1 MGIRMEVL
9 EFFDQ
14 SNQSLVHRIPPQGSV
29 DIKLGAQLVVQQ
41 QQEAVFYRDGKAMD
55 VFGPGRHTLTT
66 ANVPILT
73 RFLTIPWEKSPFTA
87 SVYYVG
93 KQDFIDQK
101 WGTRQPI
108 TLRDKDFGLVRVR
121 SFGKFS
127 FRVADSSLLIDRLV
141 GTQGK
146 YTTDQVT
153 SYMKDMIVSRMKDLL
168 ATSNMG
174 VLDLQSMYDEIG
186 AGTRAKVADDFSK
199 YGLELVDFFINSINL
214 PEKVQEAI
222 DVRSS
227 MGAIGNLQA
236 FTTYQAA
243 NSMSKLAEQQGTGG
257 DVMSMGMGAGF
268 GLMMPGMIQ
277 QAMGQVQQGTPA
289 AGTPSAATP
298 AAAPTPPP
306 TPTQAAAGGGLA
318 GGALDFSSLQAAAPD
333 PKSIIRSVIQSS
345 SWELQETDNTWTTT
359 IPVGSL
365 RRQKVSIVFGQQD
378 PEGQP
383 MVTFRSVCGPATP
396 QNVLPLLRLNTKMIH
411 GAFAVEKTSGG
422 DQILVIA
429 NALAN
434 ALSPLD
440 VTRTLTS
447 VAWQA
452 DRAEEQLTNDDQ
464 Q

>member
-1 MGIRMEVL
+1 MGIRMEVF
-9 EFFDQ
+9 EFFDE
-14 SNQSLVHRIPPQGSV
+14 SNQSLVHRIPPQGSADV
-29 DIKLGAQLVVQQ
+29 KLGAQLIVQQ

-73 RFLTIPWEKSPFTA
+73 KLLTIPWEKSPFTA

-127 FRVADSSLLIDRLV
+127 FRVADASLLIERLV

-146 YTTDQVT
+146 FTTEQAT
-153 SYMKDMIVSRMKDLL
+153 SYMKDLIVSRMKDLL

-174 VLDLQSMYDEIG
+174 VLDLQAMYDEIA
-186 AGTRAKVADDFSK
+186 AGTRAKVADDFAK
-199 YGLELVDFFINSINL
+199 YGLELVDFFVNSINL

-227 MGAIGNLQA
+227 MGAIGDLQA

-243 NSMSKLAEQQGTGG
+243 NSMAAMAEQQGAGG
-257 DVMSMGMGAGF
+257 NAMSMGMGAGF

-277 QAMGQVQQGTPA
+277 QAMGQVQPGAPAPTSPTPGA
-289 AGTPSAATP
+289 PPTAQTG
-298 AAAPTPPP
+298 AAA
-306 TPTQAAAGGGLA
+306 AAAGSMA
-318 GGALDFSSLQAAAPD
+318 GASLDFSSLQAAAPD

-345 SWELQETDNTWTTT
+345 GWELSENGEAWAVT
-359 IPVGSL
+359 IPIGSL
-365 RRQKVSIVFGQQD
+365 RRQKVTVLFGQKD
-378 PEGQP
+378 PEGQD
-383 MVTFRSVCGPATP
+383 MVTFRSVCGPATAE
-396 QNVLPLLRLNTKMIH
+396 NVLPLLRLNTRMVH
-411 GAFAVEKTSGG
+411 GAFAVHKSESGEQIVVITNELAKT
-422 DQILVIA
+422 
-429 NALAN
+429 LA
-434 ALSPLD
+434 PLD
-440 VTRTLTS
+440 VTRTLTA

-452 DRAEEQLTNDDQ
+452 DRAEEQLTRTDSE
-464 Q
+464 

>member
-9 EFFDQ
+9 EFFDE
-14 SNQSLVHRIPPQGSV
+14 SNQSLVHRIPPQGSA
-29 DIKLGAQLVVQQ
+29 DIKIGAQLIVQQ

-55 VFGPGRHTLTT
+55 VFGPGRHTLST

-73 RFLTIPWEKSPFTA
+73 KLLTVPWEKSPFTA

-127 FRVADSSLLIDRLV
+127 FRVADSSLLIERLV

-146 YTTDQVT
+146 FTTEQAT
-153 SYMKDMIVSRMKDLL
+153 SYMKDLIVSRMKDLL

-174 VLDLQSMYDEIG
+174 VLDLQAMYDEIA
-186 AGTRAKVADDFSK
+186 AGTRAKVADDFAK
-199 YGLELVDFFINSINL
+199 YGLELVDFFVNSINL

-243 NSMSKLAEQQGTGG
+243 NSMATLAEQQGAGG
-257 DVMSMGMGAGF
+257 NAMSMGMGAGF

-277 QAMGQVQQGTPA
+277 QAMGQVHPAGPA
-289 AGTPSAATP
+289 ASAPSPAAPATP
-298 AAAPTPPP
+298 PVAQAGVTA
-306 TPTQAAAGGGLA
+306 AAAGGMA
-318 GGALDFSSLQAAAPD
+318 GASLDFSSLQAAAPD
-333 PKSIIRSVIQSS
+333 PKNIIRSVVQSS
-345 SWELQETDNTWTTT
+345 GWELAENGDAWSVT
-359 IPVGSL
+359 IPVGTL
-365 RRQKVSIVFGQQD
+365 RRQKVAVLFGQKD
-378 PEGQP
+378 PEGQA
-383 MVTFRSVCGPATP
+383 MVTFRSVCGPATA
-396 QNVLPLLRLNTKMIH
+396 QNVLPLLRLNTQMIH
-411 GAFAVEKTSGG
+411 GAFAVQKTESGE
-422 DQILVIA
+422 QIVVVA
-429 NALAN
+429 NELAN
-434 ALSPLD
+434 TLAPLD
-440 VTRTLTS
+440 VTRTLTA

-452 DRAEEQLTNDDQ
+452 DRAEEQLTGTDTE
-464 Q
+464 